1 MEPKFFSSMVNPV
14 YASLWNKYRPAI
26 LQLMLASEEGAQ
38 KYQLFDHEFKALDP
52 KEKKYSFEL
61 HAYQGK
67 PVNNIKASTAARNL
81 LDMLNMS
88 RKATELMSEKRFEFK
103 LDKQFILHITRVTVE

>member
-1 MEPKFFSSMVNPV
+1 MEPRFFSSMVNPV

-26 LQLMLASEEGAQ
+26 IQLMLASEEGAQ
-38 KYQLFDHEFKALDP
+38 QYRLFDHEFKALAP

-67 PVNNIKASTAARNL
+67 SVNNVKPSIAARNL
-81 LDMLNMS
+81 LDTLNTS
-88 RKATELMSEKRFEFK
+88 RKACELMNEGRFAFK
-103 LDKQFILHITRVTVE
+103 LDKEFILHISRIN